1 MSADKTKAELKG
13 NIWKAIA
20 QSGALLN
27 QISDEDQTK
36 FVDQLTET
44 LYPMLF
50 EDIQTEPT
58 YVEEEDDGEKV
69 LWQGRPFLSLVE
81 SYTITNERIKIVKGL
96 LNKDIDNFELIRV
109 QDLDV
114 NQSVGDRLIGV
125 GDITISG
132 ADPTTP
138 TIVLRN
144 VPQPHQVYE
153 LLRKSWLAAR
163 KKYGLIFREEM

>member
-1 MSADKTKAELKG
+1 MSVEKTKAELKG

-27 QISDEDQTK
+27 QVSEEDQTK
-36 FVDQLTET
+36 LVDQLTET
-44 LYPMLF
+44 LYPLMF
-50 EDIQTEPT
+50 TQGSPQTAAIENG
-58 YVEEEDDGEKV
+58 EDGEKV
-69 LWQGRPFLSLVE
+69 LWKGRPFLSLVE
-81 SYTITNERIKIVKGL
+81 SYTITSERIKIVKGFIS
-96 LNKDIDNFELIRV
+96 KDIENFELIRV

-114 NQSVGDRLIGV
+114 NQSVGDRLLGV

-132 ADPTTP
+132 ADATTP
-138 TIVLRN
+138 TIILRN